1 MMPAR
6 FPGASRPL
14 AEAPG
19 TSAEPLV
26 VASRPHTSA
35 DVHRRARALFLALR
49 PVQWIKN
56 GVVFAGLVFAG
67 LMFDTTAVARAIVA
81 AIAFCLLSSGF
92 YLINDVRDAPAD
104 RAHPIKRQRPV
115 ASGALLPRTALAA
128 ALLLLATA
136 FALGAALGSGFLLI
150 LLGYSALMA
159 AYNLGLKQIVI
170 LDVFVIA
177 AGFILRAAGG
187 AIAVDVS
194 ISPWL
199 LLCTMLLAL
208 LVGFGKRRHEL
219 VTLDDASR
227 HRRNLELYTQA
238 MLDQSVAVTAA
249 GTLIAYAVY
258 AFDGQTAA
266 AHPAMIAT
274 VPMVA
279 YAVFRYLFLL
289 YRRGRGGVPEALV
302 FTDRGLL
309 TAIVVWALCSTAAL
323 YFAR

>member
-1 MMPAR
+1 MPAR
-6 FPGASRPL
+6 LPRAARLFSD
-14 AEAPG
+14 APG
-19 TSAEPLV
+19 S
-26 VASRPHTSA
+26 SA
-35 DVHRRARALFLALR
+35 DPAVIAHPLHIKHDLRGRAGALFVALR

-67 LMFDTTAVARAIVA
+67 LMFDAAAVVRAIVA
-81 AIAFCLLSSGF
+81 ALAFCVLSSAF

-104 RAHPIKRQRPV
+104 RAHPVKRFRPV
-115 ASGALLPRTALAA
+115 ASGALEPRAAAVA
-128 ALLLLATA
+128 ALLLLAAA
-136 FALGAALGSGFLLI
+136 FALGAGLGAGFLLV
-150 LLGYSALMA
+150 LLGYSVLMA
-159 AYNLGLKQIVI
+159 GYNLGLKQIVI

-238 MLDQSVAVTAA
+238 MLDQAVAVTAA

-258 AFDGQTAA
+258 AFDGHTAT
-266 AHPAMIAT
+266 AHPAMILT
-274 VPMVA
+274 IPIVA

-289 YRRGRGGVPEALV
+289 YRRGRGGVPEAMVL
-302 FTDRGLL
+302 TDRGLL
-309 TAIVVWALCSTAAL
+309 TAIVLWALCSSAAL
-323 YFAR
+323 YLVR

>member
-1 MMPAR
+1 MMSER
-6 FPGASRPL
+6 LPGVARPL
-14 AEAPG
+14 ADATRSEI
-19 TSAEPLV
+19 V
-26 VASRPHTSA
+26 NRPHTS
-35 DVHRRARALFLALR
+35 DDTCGRARALFLALFIALR

-56 GVVFAGLVFAG
+56 GVVFAGVVFAG
-67 LMFDTTAVARAIVA
+67 LMFDATAVARATVA
-81 AIAFCLLSSGF
+81 AIAFCFLSSGF

-104 RAHPIKRQRPV
+104 RAHPIKRCRPV
-115 ASGALLPRTALAA
+115 ASGALVPRTAVVA

-136 FALGAALGSGFLLI
+136 FMLGVILGNRFLLV
-150 LLGYSALMA
+150 LLGYSSLMA
-159 AYNLGLKQIVI
+159 AYNLGFKQIVI

-208 LVGFGKRRHEL
+208 LVAFGKRRHEL

-274 VPMVA
+274 VPIVA